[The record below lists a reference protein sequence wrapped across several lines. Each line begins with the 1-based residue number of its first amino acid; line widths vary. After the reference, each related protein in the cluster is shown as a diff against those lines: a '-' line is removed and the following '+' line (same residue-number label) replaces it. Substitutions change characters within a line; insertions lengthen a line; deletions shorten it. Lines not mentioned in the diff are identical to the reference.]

1 MLIKEMD
8 ISRLMVYVKNVEEE
22 KLRDKNEYNN
32 KKVKT
37 GNESRQQKGGM
48 NRPYFQKQKGSAL
61 SYASALAPRNKS
73 EHHG

>member
-37 GNESRQQKGGM
+37 GNESGQQKS
-48 NRPYFQKQKGSAL
+48 GST
-61 SYASALAPRNKS
+61 
-73 EHHG
+73 